1 MIFDNYTLVGNLVLV
16 TSAVLVP
23 GQTFSIVCVSI
34 RVTHLHKIS
43 SCCQ

>member
-23 GQTFSIVCVSI
+23 GQTFIVCVSI